1 MNHCSVGP
9 SSAARWLNRPG
20 VPVRQLYAVR
30 IVYEDRFGGSAYLQH
45 KNRSA
50 WSRRRAQQHAAD
62 IRAGRTGIR
71 NFVRVEVVED

>member
-1 MNHCSVGP
+1 MNPQYC
-9 SSAARWLNRPG
+9 
-20 VPVRQLYAVR
+20 VR
-30 IVYEDRFGGSAYLQH
+30 IVYPRPLGPNAYLSH

-71 NFVRVEVVED
+71 GFLSVHVEAA